1 MQYITVQE
9 AAKKWGVTT
18 RRVQMLC
25 NEERI
30 KGAYRFGKSWMIPST
45 AV

>member
-9 AAKKWGVTT
+9 AAQKWGVST

-30 KGAYRFGKSWMIPST
+30 KDTLKNSKFLNL
-45 AV
+45 